1 MTKQERTQLNSLS
14 KLLFKSSSKWQTL
27 VNKGKVSDMEEI
39 LEDGSVRKY
48 KGIKYP
54 TVEEVKVE
62 MQKLWQDELDRQEKA
77 KKEKALNEMVVEG
90 EKLGLYDESEF
101 SELEMEALKQKEMIA
116 TKAGV

>member
-14 KLLFKSSSKWQTL
+14 KLLFKSSSKWNTL

-48 KGIKYP
+48 RGIKYP

-62 MQKLWQDELDRQEKA
+62 MQKLWQEELDRQEMAKA
-77 KKEKALNEMVVEG
+77 AKGLSDLEKEAI
-90 EKLGLYDESEF
+90 
-101 SELEMEALKQKEMIA
+101 AQKEMIA
-116 TKAGV
+116 TKAGGEND